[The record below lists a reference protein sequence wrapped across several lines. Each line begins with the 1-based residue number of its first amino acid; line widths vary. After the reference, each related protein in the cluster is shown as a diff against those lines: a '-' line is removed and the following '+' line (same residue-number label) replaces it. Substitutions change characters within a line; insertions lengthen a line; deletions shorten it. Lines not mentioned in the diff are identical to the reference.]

1 VGKITIGFGLV
12 LIALGI
18 GAVVLTFKPTAAIPA
33 GFGLVLT
40 VVGYVAIQNE
50 KARMHVMHAAVL
62 VSLLGFL
69 LPAVRVAMAIP
80 GALSE
85 GAFRHSNGDDATIAV
100 AEQTVMALLCAAHVG
115 LCVKSFIDARRSRRQ
130 AASSAGGQL
139 PT

>member
-1 VGKITIGFGLV
+1 VGKITIGFGLA
-12 LIALGI
+12 LIALGV
-18 GAVVLTFKPTAAIPA
+18 GTVLATFQPTAAIPA
-33 GFGLVLT
+33 GFGLVLA
-40 VVGYVAIQNE
+40 VLGYVAIQNE

-69 LPAVRVAMAIP
+69 VPAVRVAMALP

-85 GAFRHSNGDDATIAV
+85 GAFLHPIAIG
-100 AEQTVMALLCAAHVG
+100 EQVVMALLCAAHVG

>member
-18 GAVVLTFKPTAAIPA
+18 GAVLLTRQPTAAIPA

-40 VVGYVAIQNE
+40 ALGYVAIQNE
-50 KARMHVMHAAVL
+50 KARMHVMHAAVP

-69 LPAVRVAMAIP
+69 VPAVRVAMAIP

-85 GAFRHSNGDDATIAV
+85 GAFTHPIAI
-100 AEQTVMALLCAAHVG
+100 AEQVVMALLCAGHVG
-115 LCVKSFIDARRSRRQ
+115 LCVKSFIGARRSRRE
-130 AASSAGGQL
+130 AASSAGGPL

>member
-1 VGKITIGFGLV
+1 

-18 GAVVLTFKPTAAIPA
+18 GAVLLTFQPTAAIPA
-33 GFGLVLT
+33 GFGLSLAIL
-40 VVGYVAIQNE
+40 GYVAIQNE
-50 KARMHVMHAAVL
+50 KARMHVMHTAVL

-69 LPAVRVAMAIP
+69 VPAVRVAMAIP

-85 GAFRHSNGDDATIAV
+85 GAFRHADGRDATVSV